1 MRHIIFEEAD
11 TYKAALLIK
20 GAAFKKQDLLTHYV
34 TPLLQHGLAQRDLIA
49 FTAEYNA
56 IGKAPA
62 GFIKEQLLELLPV
75 LASLSVQYV
84 YVADANY
91 FKVLVGQTKADPH
104 FGYVLPCKIKGY
116 EHLHIVLGVN
126 HQALIYNPDIQ
137 AKLTLSLHT
146 LAAHMQQTYQAPGTG
161 IIHSAQYPEGVTA
174 IAAALNQLHQYPRLT
189 CDIEAFSLRF
199 NEAGI
204 GTIAF
209 AWDQHNGV
217 VFACDYKTHAGI
229 LGAEEAKEGYYG
241 YQSDNKPVKRLLKQ
255 FFESYKGEITWHN
268 GVYDIKLL
276 IYELFMKPL

>member
-1 MRHIIFEEAD
+1 MRHIYFEEAD

-174 IAAALNQLHQYPRLT
+174 IAAALNQLHQYPRLS

-209 AWDQHNGV
+209 AWDQHNGIA
-217 VFACDYKTHAGI
+217 FACDYVSGEDPVEHVV
-229 LGAEEAKEGYYG
+229 GAYG
-241 YQSDNKPVKRLLKQ
+241 YRVNNIPVKRLLKK
-255 FFESYKGEITWHN
+255 FFTEYKGEMTWHN
-268 GVYDIKLL
+268 MVYDTKVL
-276 IYELFMKPL
+276 IYELWMKPL